1 MNYGAAWDWWWNW
14 EEWKADIGYSAD
26 KSIYD
31 SLDPDMLTAPTTE
44 AQAYDQAAYFIAIA
58 TRRAD
63 YEGEKEAQASLW
75 DYLNVIREGKAEEV
89 GWVCSAAQFVGT
101 GESWAC
107 GWGGKIGILKGAIDA
122 IKNSG
127 LNEWDSEKL
136 IGLIKENK
144 KVLVK
149 KAMVP
154 KLIAV
159 GAGVGLILY
168 FATRRS
174 RTNKLLTAITAMQER
189 R

>member
-26 KSIYD
+26 KSIYGT
-31 SLDPDMLTAPTTE
+31 LNPDMLTEPTTE

-58 TRRAD
+58 ARRAD
-63 YEGEKEAQASLW
+63 YEGEKEAQDRLW
-75 DYLNVIREGKAEEV
+75 AYLNVIREGKAEEV
-89 GWVCSAAQFVGT
+89 GKWCEVAQFIGT
-101 GESWAC
+101 GERLLC
-107 GWGGKIGILKGAIDA
+107 GGGGKIGILKGAIDA

-127 LNEWDSEKL
+127 LNEWDSKKL
-136 IGLIKENK
+136 IGLLKENK
-144 KVLVK
+144 KVLVR